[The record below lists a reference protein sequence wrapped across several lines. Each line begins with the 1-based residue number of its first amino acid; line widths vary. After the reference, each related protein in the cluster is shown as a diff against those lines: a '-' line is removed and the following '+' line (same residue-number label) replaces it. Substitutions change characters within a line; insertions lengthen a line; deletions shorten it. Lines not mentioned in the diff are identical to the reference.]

1 MDANL
6 AAVEKT
12 REDQRKNFS
21 VQGDD
26 PESQLK
32 GLMSAQNSLHRLS
45 TMANKPKEGK
55 IKELA

>member
-32 GLMSAQNSLHRLS
+32 GLMSA
-45 TMANKPKEGK
+45 
-55 IKELA
+55 

>member
-12 REDQRKNFS
+12 REDQRKNFTT
-21 VQGDD
+21 QGDD

-32 GLMSAQNSLHRLS
+32 GLMSAQNSLHRL
-45 TMANKPKEGK
+45 
-55 IKELA
+55 